1 MSKTSPQLTW
11 CVVRF
16 GKDMNWWVKE
26 ISDPV
31 RWDVDSLS
39 IIDPRQ
45 VGYILDLLDGLRDYG
60 LSTEIVENAFIPF
73 QIQAINPDKTARL
86 VRVNETFFD
95 TTEELFALPDILDEE
110 KGAYAEFLDHI
121 TLLRTKYLNDKLDFA
136 QKLTVTELEEQI
148 RDSQTQAFMEGR
160 ATHLFQEI
168 VDILEFVPEGYE
180 LSVDDDDEKI
190 KAKSEEDFTAVND
203 MPDFDDENLDEDEA
217 MRLKEMDGDEDDTD
231 SADDFGDADGDA
243 PAEEDAAP
251 RKKSSSGSS
260 SKRSRKKR

>member
-16 GKDMNWWVKE
+16 GEDLNWWVKE

-31 RWDVDSLS
+31 RWDVDALS

-45 VGYILDLLDGLRDYG
+45 VGYILDLLDGFREYG

-86 VRVNETFFD
+86 VRVNESFFD
-95 TTEELFALPDILDEE
+95 TNEELFALPDVLDDE

-121 TLLRTKYLNDKLDFA
+121 TALRVKYLNDKLDFA
-136 QKLTVTELEEQI
+136 QKMTTTELEEQI
-148 RDSQTQAFMEGR
+148 RESQTQSFMEGR

-168 VDILEFVPEGYE
+168 IDILEFVPEGYE
-180 LSVDDDDEKI
+180 LSIDDDDEKI
-190 KAKSEEDFTAVND
+190 KAKREEDFSTVND
-203 MPDFDDENLDEDEA
+203 MPDFEDEKLDEDET
-217 MRLKEMDGDEDDTD
+217 MRWDDEEGGFDDE
-231 SADDFGDADGDA
+231 GEGELG
-243 PAEEDAAP
+243 EESEP
-251 RKKSSSGSS
+251 SSGKSKKSK
-260 SKRSRKKR
+260 SKRSRKKH